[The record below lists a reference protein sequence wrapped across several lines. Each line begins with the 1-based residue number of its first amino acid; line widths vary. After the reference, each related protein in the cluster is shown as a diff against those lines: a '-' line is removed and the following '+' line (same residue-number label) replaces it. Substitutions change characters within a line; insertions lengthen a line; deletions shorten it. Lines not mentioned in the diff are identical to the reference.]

1 MIIEGAVAHYIDYYS
16 VLLDSL
22 QVQLDSEK
30 VLLEKNIEL
39 LNNTPKT
46 INQKEAMNEALNTDN
61 SINIIVMGN
70 IINPNYT
77 ELELDIINIKQSIN
91 YIENTM
97 SKYRLF
103 IGELEAKQS
112 EVERYYKTGE
122 FDEFNSNFIRATRSN
137 LYLASQPVAPSRK
150 TSPNNTLNVIVGI
163 LIGGV
168 IAVLFAIIKDIW
180 FTKK

>member
-1 MIIEGAVAHYIDYYS
+1 M
-16 VLLDSL
+16 LDSL

-97 SKYRLF
+97 SKYVCL
-103 IGELEAKQS
+103 
-112 EVERYYKTGE
+112 
-122 FDEFNSNFIRATRSN
+122 
-137 LYLASQPVAPSRK
+137 
-150 TSPNNTLNVIVGI
+150 
-163 LIGGV
+163 
-168 IAVLFAIIKDIW
+168 
-180 FTKK
+180 